1 MTPRTVAGVD
11 PVFLRA
17 LIEGAGL
24 AAVTVPE
31 RGAIPHSYW
40 GAPEAGLT
48 GSAFFVSAATPLHSV
63 LHELC
68 HFLIMPR
75 ARRERLDTDAGGND
89 AEEEAVCCAQALLAD
104 GIGGYGRARLF
115 AEMDAWG
122 YSFREGSAAAWF
134 AGDGRAARARLRP
147 VHAHFRYLASHSS
160 TASCHAT
167 LLAGLKTQ

>member
-1 MTPRTVAGVD
+1 MRT
-11 PVFLRA
+11 

-24 AAVTVPE
+24 VAVAVPE
-31 RGAIPHSYW
+31 HGPIPHSYW

-48 GSAFFVSAATPLHSV
+48 DAAFYVSAATPLHSV

-68 HFLIMPR
+68 HFLVMPP
-75 ARRERLDTDAGGND
+75 ARRARLDTDAGGDD
-89 AEEEAVCCAQALLAD
+89 AEEQSVCYAQALLAD
-104 GIGGYGRARLF
+104 GIEDYGRERLF

-134 AGDGRAARARLRP
+134 AGDGRAARAGLASVR
-147 VHAHFRYLASHSS
+147 AHFRYLASHSC